1 MRWPP
6 VLSTGGAGYT
16 PAAAALAVFED
27 RVKDAQAAR
36 AAFTTLRQ
44 EVEAFNKSH
53 SGRLPAI
60 RTQL

>member
-1 MRWPP
+1 M
-6 VLSTGGAGYT
+6 LSTGGAGYA

-44 EVEAFNKSH
+44 EVDAFNRTY

-60 RTQL
+60 RAER